1 MKNVAIVVLGL
12 LTSQICFA
20 QNASREFR
28 FGLKGAMNIGWIKP
42 NSKSIERSGTS
53 VGFAYGPMADF
64 YFKPNYAL
72 NFELLI
78 SQINGNM
85 MLNEAQVFN
94 SDTTNTAVSGLTYSY
109 RNQFLEIPVSLK
121 FRTKEIG
128 YITYWA
134 NFGTAP
140 SFLINAKASIDGNL
154 PQSIIDQDPTDFKVN
169 DNEGDP
175 FTTNKFDDQVF
186 LVRMPLIIGAG
197 IEYEL
202 AGSASLHAG
211 LRYSNSFSDMFVK
224 DKSVSAYNHYLSLNV
239 GVFF

>member
-1 MKNVAIVVLGL
+1 MKNVAIVLLGL
-12 LTSQICFA
+12 LSSQFCFA
-20 QNASREFR
+20 QSGTNEFR

-42 NSKSIERSGTS
+42 NSKTIEREGTA
-53 VGFAYGPMADF
+53 VGFAYGPMADY

-72 NFELLI
+72 SVELLV

-85 MLNEAQVFN
+85 TLNEAQVF
-94 SDTTNTAVSGLTYSY
+94 SADTSNTAVNGLTYNY
-109 RNQFLEIPVSLK
+109 KNQYLEIPVSLK

-134 NFGTAP
+134 NFGTSP
-140 SFLINAKASIDGNL
+140 GFLINAKASIEGNL
-154 PQSIIDQDPTDFKVN
+154 PQVILDEDPTNYKTN

-186 LVRMPLIIGAG
+186 LIRMPLIIGAG

-211 LRYSNSFSDMFVK
+211 LRYSNSFSDMLVK
-224 DKSVSAYNHYLSLNV
+224 DKNISAYNHYLSLNV